1 LASHLAKES
10 YACSHCSK
18 KFAFKNSLKKHLSK
32 RRCEALKY
40 PPGSD
45 RNKKSPDRYKKSP
58 DRNKKSP
65 DRHKKRCHMSKIV
78 DEELEED
85 PNEIITFP
93 IEDPYS
99 ESFDTVNF
107 DDFMFD

>member
-1 LASHLAKES
+1 
-10 YACSHCSK
+10 
-18 KFAFKNSLKKHLSK
+18 
-32 RRCEALKY
+32 
-40 PPGSD
+40 
-45 RNKKSPDRYKKSP
+45 
-58 DRNKKSP
+58 
-65 DRHKKRCHMSKIV
+65 MSKIV